1 MFCNR
6 NYVVMEHL
14 LIITQQWSNQSL
26 PLFSGESHNLTLL
39 VVYCKSTANKWFS
52 TSEITVLWLKTKKKR
67 RKREREKKLHLE
79 VDTTQAVGQ
88 IQLRYETSMKLI
100 WW

>member
-1 MFCNR
+1 MKMFWNR

-26 PLFSGESHNLTLL
+26 PLFSGESHNFTLL

-52 TSEITVLWLKTKKKR
+52 TSEITVLLLIWLKTKRKKE
-67 RKREREKKLHLE
+67 RKSYTWKLTPH
-79 VDTTQAVGQ
+79 
-88 IQLRYETSMKLI
+88 KLLVK
-100 WW
+100 